1 MYITENKKH
10 KCMLQETLS
19 DFFSPT
25 LPQENNLSH
34 FSLLLKSKF
43 LSEEFQKAQRT
54 VTQQAEY

>member
-1 MYITENKKH
+1 
-10 KCMLQETLS
+10 MLQKTLS